1 MASYHIAVDIGG
13 TFTDVVIQN
22 TNDGALWTAKTPST
36 PQDLASGFMSGVQN
50 AIAQASADPS
60 DIQRIFHGTT
70 IATNAV
76 IERTP
81 SEIGL
86 LTTKGFKYV
95 LEIGRHDIPR
105 RQNIY
110 AWVKPER
117 PVPPNRIFEI
127 SERLDRTG
135 STLIAL
141 NEDECREAA
150 RQLRDDGVEA
160 VAVCFLY
167 SYANPTH
174 EERAAEILRE
184 ELPGVQIALS
194 SEVLPQFREFER
206 TVATVLNAYVM
217 PRVGRYLSGLESAAK
232 RHGLDAPLFIMKSNG
247 GVTSADMAARQAI
260 HTVLSGPVAG
270 VMGATQIAD
279 VAESPSFISVDVG
292 GTSADIC
299 LVRDGEPEMTV
310 ERSIGG
316 LPLQLPMLDI
326 VTIGAGGGS
335 IARPLAAGGL
345 SVGPESAGADPGPVC
360 YNQGGTIPTVTD
372 ARLVL
377 GHLPPHLLGGEMP
390 LDVDAAR
397 KAIQDEIATPLGLEL
412 AEAASGIV
420 EIADNNMAGAMRAV
434 SIGRG
439 LDPKDFA
446 LLDFGGAGPMHAC
459 ALASLLGM
467 QSVIVPPTPGVL
479 STYGLLFTDLR
490 NDYVQTF
497 VHSGETPSIEEI
509 TTVYS
514 RLESQSW
521 DWLNSEGVSRDVGQ
535 VTRSADLRYE
545 HQGWEITV
553 DMPDG
558 PITEATVDHLIANFH
573 DLHNR
578 LYTYNLP
585 QAKVE
590 LVNLRVS
597 ASGALPR
604 HEMSTLSSAN
614 GRQPEPESHRPALF
628 SRSVGYVDT
637 PVYRRDTLLAG
648 SELVGPA
655 IVEQRDTTTLLAP
668 GFGARVD
675 SYGNLVITGLE

>member
-1 MASYHIAVDIGG
+1 
-13 TFTDVVIQN
+13 
-22 TNDGALWTAKTPST
+22 
-36 PQDLASGFMSGVQN
+36 
-50 AIAQASADPS
+50 
-60 DIQRIFHGTT
+60 
-70 IATNAV
+70 
-76 IERTP
+76 
-81 SEIGL
+81 
-86 LTTKGFKYV
+86 
-95 LEIGRHDIPR
+95 
-105 RQNIY
+105 
-110 AWVKPER
+110 
-117 PVPPNRIFEI
+117 
-127 SERLDRTG
+127 
-135 STLIAL
+135 
-141 NEDECREAA
+141 
-150 RQLRDDGVEA
+150 
-160 VAVCFLY
+160 
-167 SYANPTH
+167 
-174 EERAAEILRE
+174 
-184 ELPGVQIALS
+184 
-194 SEVLPQFREFER
+194 
-206 TVATVLNAYVM
+206 
-217 PRVGRYLSGLESAAK
+217 
-232 RHGLDAPLFIMKSNG
+232 
-247 GVTSADMAARQAI
+247 
-260 HTVLSGPVAG
+260 
-270 VMGATQIAD
+270 
-279 VAESPSFISVDVG
+279 
-292 GTSADIC
+292 
-299 LVRDGEPEMTV
+299 
-310 ERSIGG
+310 
-316 LPLQLPMLDI
+316 
-326 VTIGAGGGS
+326 
-335 IARPLAAGGL
+335 
-345 SVGPESAGADPGPVC
+345 
-360 YNQGGTIPTVTD
+360 
-372 ARLVL
+372 
-377 GHLPPHLLGGEMP
+377 
-390 LDVDAAR
+390 
-397 KAIQDEIATPLGLEL
+397 
-412 AEAASGIV
+412 
-420 EIADNNMAGAMRAV
+420 MRAV

-446 LLDFGGAGPMHAC
+446 LLAFGGAGPMHAC

-675 SYGNLVITGLE
+675 SYGNLVITGME